1 MNFRKITYNET
12 GLIDCEYDHPVL
24 GTIPA
29 TLSPDDPETADQFAD
44 IIAGNHGAIAAY
56 VAPVKTAEELAA
68 QDLATEQA
76 WVLAEIKEADVEVR
90 KFEDGAAR
98 ARGASVTVWRTYRNE
113 LRDYIQGGTIVG
125 VRPTSPE
132 VV

>member
-44 IIAGNHGAIAAY
+44 ILAGNHGAIAAY
-56 VAPVKTAEELAA
+56 VAPVRTAEELAA
-68 QDLATEQA
+68 EDLATEQE
-76 WVLAEIKEADVEVR
+76 WVVDELVQADKEI
-90 KFEDGAAR
+90 FILEDGDP
-98 ARGASVTVWRTYRNE
+98 RGKADIPTWRTYRKD
-113 LRDYIQGGTIVG
+113 LRNHTTGE
-125 VRPTSPE
+125 RPTRPL
-132 VV
+132 